1 MKIINS
7 LRSGEG
13 KAAFPRMYVPFH
25 SFYEEMLKRFES
37 LVDTNYWKERE
48 RVFGGIFLRR
58 GEKD

>member
-37 LVDTNYWKERE
+37 LVDTNY
-48 RVFGGIFLRR
+48 
-58 GEKD
+58 